1 MRYHGGRGVCYI
13 SGMDSAWPSLTYCE
27 YCGRQHPDGGTNCDG
42 CGAPKLQWRAARYEP
57 DHERDVIDVTH
68 LRSPG
73 GRRERIYVKGVSWP
87 SAPPNMVI
95 R

>member
-42 CGAPKLQWRAARYEP
+42 CGAPKRQWRAERYEP
-57 DHERDVIDVTH
+57 DDYELDDIK
-68 LRSPG
+68 
-73 GRRERIYVKGVSWP
+73 YMA
-87 SAPPNMVI
+87 APPRLRPDTVI